1 MEDKITSNVMVIHK
15 GPANLI
21 PNGQKKKKRFSLFK
35 TAMVMLRSRLGEKS
49 KAKIPINV
57 SKHHDNSNNSDENW
71 KKLVGSMR
79 PLHSQDNRSPQPM
92 KAFSRPST
100 SSDDDF
106 FGSSSSFSTSSWGTP
121 SNYGSTNNLQ
131 ELTGLGRM
139 RQSEST
145 NSLSSKMSDTMS
157 RYASALNLH
166 DLDMEEEVD
175 ADVDDEEQNDSVLEK
190 YCEADDMIDS
200 KADEFIAKFYDQMKS
215 Q

>member
-1 MEDKITSNVMVIHK
+1 MEDKITSNVMVIHN

-21 PNGQKKKKRFSLFK
+21 PNGGEKKKRFSLFK
-35 TAMVMLRSRLGEKS
+35 TAMVMLRGRPGEKS
-49 KAKIPINV
+49 KAKISINV

-71 KKLVGSMR
+71 KKLVG
-79 PLHSQDNRSPQPM
+79 
-92 KAFSRPST
+92 
-100 SSDDDF
+100 
-106 FGSSSSFSTSSWGTP
+106 
-121 SNYGSTNNLQ
+121 NYGSTNNLQ